1 MRNLRV
7 FPVFL
12 GFTFAALLPLAGQ
25 AQDVNPNYFY
35 LVKGEP
41 IARTIAVGDPSNW
54 YTAIE
59 GRSGE
64 SAGGKVKVQPV
75 NFKGEQDA
83 IQISWSPRKK
93 VVGNFSL
100 VGNAINLAGVKDAV
114 TLTLDMR
121 VDVKPN
127 KNLTVSLDCGY
138 PCKGELSINKIL
150 KTMPQGEWFSLP
162 LPLNCFKGD
171 NFDLSKITGPFG
183 MATDGKFTVSIVN
196 VRLEKLPEG
205 DKGCVE

>member
-35 LVKGEP
+35 LVNGEP

-64 SAGGKVKVQPV
+64 SAGGKVKV
-75 NFKGEQDA
+75 
-83 IQISWSPRKK
+83 
-93 VVGNFSL
+93 
-100 VGNAINLAGVKDAV
+100 
-114 TLTLDMR
+114 
-121 VDVKPN
+121 
-127 KNLTVSLDCGY
+127 
-138 PCKGELSINKIL
+138 
-150 KTMPQGEWFSLP
+150 
-162 LPLNCFKGD
+162 
-171 NFDLSKITGPFG
+171 
-183 MATDGKFTVSIVN
+183 
-196 VRLEKLPEG
+196 
-205 DKGCVE
+205 